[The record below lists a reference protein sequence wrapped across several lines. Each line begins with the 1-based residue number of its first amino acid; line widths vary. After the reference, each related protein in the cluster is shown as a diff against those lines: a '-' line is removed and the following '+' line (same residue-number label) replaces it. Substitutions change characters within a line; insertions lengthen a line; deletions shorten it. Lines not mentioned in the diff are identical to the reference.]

1 MRGFL
6 AGGALA
12 AGSVPAAASLLLL
25 PLLPARVFFRPRL
38 GAVGS
43 GGAEGLGVRAMA
55 SGVWHPNRLRN
66 YLVYSVTLNAA
77 MGDCLAPVAWLSPW
91 PASSRAGAPA
101 REAAASYLYLYLYL
115 YLGRYSAFGC
125 VRSRSGSVSLRSGSR
140 AGGRNHPTTSAGP
153 ASRSYLSESISEAAR
168 VQALVRVHETGR
180 LQIVEN
186 GYC

>member
-1 MRGFL
+1 
-6 AGGALA
+6 
-12 AGSVPAAASLLLL
+12 
-25 PLLPARVFFRPRL
+25 
-38 GAVGS
+38 
-43 GGAEGLGVRAMA
+43 
-55 SGVWHPNRLRN
+55 
-66 YLVYSVTLNAA
+66 
-77 MGDCLAPVAWLSPW
+77 MGDCLPPATWLNPW

-115 YLGRYSAFGC
+115 GRYSAFGC
-125 VRSRSGSVSLRSGSR
+125 VRSRSVSVSLRSGSR